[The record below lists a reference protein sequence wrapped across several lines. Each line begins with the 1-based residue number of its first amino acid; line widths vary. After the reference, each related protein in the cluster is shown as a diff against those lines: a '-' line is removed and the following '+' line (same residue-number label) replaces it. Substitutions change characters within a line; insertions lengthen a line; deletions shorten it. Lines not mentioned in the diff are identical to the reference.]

1 MKKKEKQRIAILD
14 MNANEPNQGL
24 ACIVGIAEAFKK
36 DADYHVFNVRGANE
50 IPDLSFDI
58 YISSGGPGSPIHH
71 EPWRDQY
78 LKLIQD
84 IWDFNRASS
93 EEKKY
98 VFLICFSYQTVCD
111 YFKLG
116 TIKQRKSVAY
126 GIFPIHKTKNGK
138 FDHLL
143 DGLDDPFYAIDSRD
157 WQLVQPKKH
166 AFKRIGAT
174 ALCLEKIRP
183 HVPLERA
190 IMAVRFSEEMV
201 GTQFHPEAE
210 PVGMK
215 SFFEDKMNKKIIIKK
230 YGKRKYK
237 SMVTQID
244 DPEKILK
251 TYNNLVP
258 RFIAMALDKI
268 TTQPIS

>member
-1 MKKKEKQRIAILD
+1 MKKKRIAILD

-24 ACIVGIAEAFKK
+24 ACIVGIAKK
-36 DADYHVFNVRGANE
+36 FEKQAEYQVFDVRGANE

-58 YISSGGPGSPIHH
+58 YLSSGGPGSPLQQ
-71 EPWRDQY
+71 EPWRDEY
-78 LKLIQD
+78 LDLIQH
-84 IWDFNRASS
+84 IWDSNTASS

-116 TIKQRKSVAY
+116 TIKKRKSVAY
-126 GIFPIHKTKNGK
+126 GIFPIHKTKKGK

-143 DGLDDPFYAIDSRD
+143 DALDDPFYAIDSRD

-190 IMAVRFSEEMV
+190 VMAVRFSDEIV

-210 PVGMK
+210 PIGMK
-215 SFFEDKMNKKIIIKK
+215 TFFLDEKNKKVIEKK

-237 SMVTQID
+237 SMVAQID
-244 DPEKILK
+244 DPDKILK

-258 RFIAMALDKI
+258 RFIALALDKI
-268 TTQPIS
+268 TAQPIS